1 VERNLQ
7 LRILSALTLGIAFIG
22 AIYWSAYTAIA
33 LFSLILVLGLY
44 EFFNLCSA
52 INPEVKPNRSLAIVL
67 SLSLFGVLSVLPG
80 MIKLN
85 MLFPRDYFLCLAA
98 LFVVILGI
106 FCIELFRNKNKPFE
120 NMAAIFMGAVYLAI
134 PLGLIVSSSVGS
146 DGSYQPWNILYFFF
160 FMWASDTGAYFVG
173 KFAGKRKLFERLSPK
188 KTVEG
193 FLGGMLASALLGWL
207 AFTHLGTMGLPQWLG
222 IGILLSITGTA
233 GDLFESMLK
242 RQAGIKD
249 SGSILPGHG
258 GILDRFDSALL
269 SAPVYWMILYLAL

>member
-1 VERNLQ
+1 M
-7 LRILSALTLGIAFIG
+7 LSI
-22 AIYWSAYTAIA
+22 
-33 LFSLILVLGLY
+33 
-44 EFFNLCSA
+44 
-52 INPEVKPNRSLAIVL
+52 
-67 SLSLFGVLSVLPG
+67 LPG

-106 FCIELFRNKNKPFE
+106 FCIELFRSKHKPFE

-134 PLGLIVSSSVGS
+134 PLGLIVSSSVDA

-207 AFTHLGTMGLPQWLG
+207 AFAHLGTMGLPQWLG

-269 SAPVYWMILYLAL
+269 SAPVYWMIMYLAL